1 MLVTRTNTRIGAL
14 SSYFVRVRVAI
25 KVKSGESTGCWF
37 LPPPPRLKCRF
48 DNPMT
53 GSGSN
58 SSLVRSGLTP
68 AAGLRPNAPESMHF
82 HRDSG
87 VAGGLLIYRA
97 YKHGAVL
104 AGLRSVLQW
113 ANPGNAR
120 NQGQQWV
127 DIRYIDDW
135 TWRTLLPD
143 GWIRAHGMHKLAC
156 YMNDHLPPD
165 ERYRPVE
172 TPQGS
177 QSGNAQ

>member
-1 MLVTRTNTRIGAL
+1 
-14 SSYFVRVRVAI
+14 
-25 KVKSGESTGCWF
+25 
-37 LPPPPRLKCRF
+37 
-48 DNPMT
+48 
-53 GSGSN
+53 
-58 SSLVRSGLTP
+58 
-68 AAGLRPNAPESMHF
+68 MHF

-87 VAGGLLIYRA
+87 VAGGLLIYRT

-120 NQGQQWV
+120 NQGQQLV
-127 DIRYIDDW
+127 DIRYLDDW
-135 TWRTLLPD
+135 SWRTLLPD
-143 GWIRAHGMHKLAC
+143 GWIRAHGMHQLAR
-156 YMNDHLPPD
+156 YLNDHLPSD